1 MAIYE
6 SVNSVINDAAAEVGL
21 TPVNDVFSTADLGF
35 SQLRY
40 LLDAAGRELVR
51 MAVWA
56 ELVKEHTITTDASDG
71 LAGLYPLPTDWAYMI
86 PQTSWNRTDQLP
98 LYGPLNAQ
106 DWQYLEGRNL
116 GSASIYASFRIKN
129 GSVAIFPNNPVPDAK
144 SLKFEYVRNTWVSNA
159 AEDTFYSRIQVADD
173 LVLFPPTLA
182 IKFLKVKFLEAK
194 GFDSAKARDDFN
206 EILDSLMGQDKS
218 APILNAA
225 GTYQGV
231 PYLNAL
237 TNVSDTGYGA

>member
-6 SVNSVINDAAAEVGL
+6 SVNTIINDAAAEVGL
-21 TPVNDVFSTADLGF
+21 TPVNDVFASADQGF

-40 LLDAAGRELVR
+40 LLDAAGRELLR

-56 ELVKEHTITTDASDG
+56 ELVKEHTITTDSGDG
-71 LAGLYPLPTDWAYMI
+71 LAGLYPLPSDWAYMI
-86 PQTSWNRTDQLP
+86 PQTNWNRTDQLP
-98 LYGPLNAQ
+98 LYGPINAQ
-106 DWQYLEGRNL
+106 DWQYLEGRSL

-129 GSVAIFPNNPVPDAK
+129 GAVAIFPNNPVPDAK
-144 SLKFEYVRNTWVSNA
+144 TLKFEYVRNTWVTNLA
-159 AEDTFYSRIQVADD
+159 GDTYYSRIQQVDD
-173 LVLFPPTLA
+173 FVLYPPVL
-182 IKFLKVKFLEAK
+182 IVKFLKVKFLEAK
-194 GFDSAKARDDFN
+194 GFDSQKARDDFN
-206 EILDSLMGQDKS
+206 DMLDAMIGQDKS
-218 APILNAA
+218 APVINVA